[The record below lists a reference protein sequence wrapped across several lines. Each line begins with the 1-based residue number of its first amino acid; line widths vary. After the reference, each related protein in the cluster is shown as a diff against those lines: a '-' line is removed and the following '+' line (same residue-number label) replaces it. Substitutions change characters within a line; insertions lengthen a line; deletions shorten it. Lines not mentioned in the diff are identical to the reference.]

1 MSFVVRNK
9 AVILSWAGGGQS
21 SSPPVQLW
29 SDEEEEEEEG
39 ILLFVAIKYKK
50 KNQAN
55 GEASDEEDDEEEDV
69 NNNSDRLTD
78 SGIGED
84 REKSEDGDEK
94 DDEARKYL
102 ARKEVADQDRDEGN
116 LEGSEG
122 GLKDDTGDE
131 GKEGTV
137 GFTNEKTE
145 NSDGSKNETTASASN
160 ENHEISKGD
169 EGSAGANSPNLDNE
183 DREDDHGS
191 DLLQDEKHEKE
202 DEENPL
208 MTNLA
213 DVVDNVKREAKS
225 MENEGIVKME
235 EDLIKDRKNKERI
248 ENEED
253 GDRNDVEEEK
263 SGPTLEDKDL
273 GEDECDIKVVNW
285 SKTERESSCSKRV
298 TWKADGGL
306 EERLGGNEKVTR
318 KKGGDTRS
326 RGMEARGRGRGRGRG
341 GVREVSRGNDESV
354 ASERPS
360 GVEIGR
366 AWERSLRLATGVRQS
381 PAGQR
386 QLRGIGLPSSQGEGK
401 RHGGGGRGELE
412 DGKEIA
418 EGDWEED
425 GGGAGWRSLRRLRS
439 KPHRPTSGR

>member
-1 MSFVVRNK
+1 MLFVVRNK

-55 GEASDEEDDEEEDV
+55 GEPASDEEEDDDEEEDV

-78 SGIGED
+78 SGIGEE

-131 GKEGTV
+131 EKEGTV

-160 ENHEISKGD
+160 ENIEISKGD
-169 EGSAGANSPNLDNE
+169 EGSDGANSPNLDNE

-202 DEENPL
+202 SPL

-213 DVVDNVKREAKS
+213 DVVDNAKNEAKS

-248 ENEED
+248 EED
-253 GDRNDVEEEK
+253 GERNDMKDEK
-263 SGPTLEDKDL
+263 TGVTLGDKDL
-273 GEDECDIKVVNW
+273 GEDECDIKVVNR

-306 EERLGGNEKVTR
+306 EERLGGNENVKR
-318 KKGGDTRS
+318 KEATGGRRS
-326 RGMEARGRGRGRGRG
+326 RGIGTRGRGRGRG
-341 GVREVSRGNDESV
+341 GVREVSRGNDDSV

-360 GVEIGR
+360 GIEIGR

-386 QLRGIGLPSSQGEGK
+386 QLRGIGLPSSQQGGK

-412 DGKEIA
+412 DGKEIV